1 MQYVLLAQLLHLSQY
16 RLIHLPLGVAILSR
30 SQANI
35 LLLLAAVI
43 WGSTF
48 VIQKLVFI
56 GDSQLGLFTF
66 TALRFGLGA
75 LVVLPLAW
83 YESAKALE
91 PINGQTLLIFSCVGA
106 VLFGALVLQ
115 QSGINLT
122 SVTNAGFLTGLYVVI
137 VPGLAL
143 VLFRKQPHWSA
154 WPSSGGCLGG
164 IYLLNGG
171 SLSEISTGDL
181 WIIFSSFFWALHVVL
196 VGVFAASSG
205 RPLTLAC
212 IQFSA
217 GGLLALICTITFEN
231 PTLVVIMAFW
241 PEILYAGAV
250 SVGIAFT
257 LQVVGQRYTHPAD
270 AAIILVLEMPFAALA
285 AALILEE
292 RLSTMGLIGCCVI
305 LSSVLCAEVLPLLRE
320 TIQAKR
326 IKSVSKKKSL

>member
-1 MQYVLLAQLLHLSQY
+1 
-16 RLIHLPLGVAILSR
+16 LSR
-30 SQANI
+30 SQANF
-35 LLLLAAVI
+35 LLLLAAII

-48 VIQKLVFI
+48 VVQKLVFI
-56 GDSQLGLFTF
+56 GDSQLELFTF

-75 LVVLPLAW
+75 LVVVPFALH
-83 YESAKALE
+83 ESAKASE
-91 PINGQTLLIFSCVGA
+91 PLKGQTFAIFACIGA
-106 VLFGALVLQ
+106 VLFGALITQ
-115 QSGINLT
+115 QSGINRT

-143 VLFRKQPHWSA
+143 VLFRKRAHWSV
-154 WPSSGGCLGG
+154 WPASSGCMGG
-164 IYLLNGG
+164 LYLLNGG

-212 IQFSA
+212 VQFSA
-217 GGLLALICTITFEN
+217 GALLGLVCTITFEN
-231 PTLVVIMAFW
+231 PTLVVIMGFW

-250 SVGIAFT
+250 AVGIAFT
-257 LQVVGQRYTHPAD
+257 LQVVGQRYTQPAD

-292 RLSTMGLIGCCVI
+292 RLSPMGLTGCSVI
-305 LSSVLCAEVLPLLRE
+305 LVSVLGAEVLPLLKN
-320 TIQAKR
+320 TIQAQR
-326 IKSVSKKKSL
+326 NKSTGERNSL

>member
-1 MQYVLLAQLLHLSQY
+1 VT
-16 RLIHLPLGVAILSR
+16 ILPR
-30 SQANI
+30 SQAN
-35 LLLLAAVI
+35 LLLLIAAII

-48 VIQKLVFI
+48 VVQKLVFI

-75 LVVLPLAW
+75 LVVVPFALH
-83 YESAKALE
+83 ESAKASE
-91 PINGQTLLIFSCVGA
+91 PLKGQTFVIFACIGA
-106 VLFGALVLQ
+106 VLFGALITQ
-115 QSGINLT
+115 QSGINRT

-143 VLFRKQPHWSA
+143 VLFRKRTHWSV
-154 WPSSGGCLGG
+154 WPASGGCMGG
-164 IYLLNGG
+164 LYLLNGG

-217 GGLLALICTITFEN
+217 GALLGLVCTITFEN
-231 PTLVVIMAFW
+231 PTLVVIMGFW

-250 SVGIAFT
+250 AVGIAFT
-257 LQVVGQRYTHPAD
+257 LQVVGQRYTQPAD

-285 AALILEE
+285 AALVLGE
-292 RLSTMGLIGCCVI
+292 RLSPMGLTGCSVI
-305 LSSVLCAEVLPLLRE
+305 LVSVLGAEVLPLLKN
-320 TIQAKR
+320 TTQAQR
-326 IKSVSKKKSL
+326 HKSTGERNNL